1 MQTKPTLQVVICQLQ
16 TTINDKNRKGD
27 IVYTEKGNIVY
38 TDYASYKTY
47 FEQYASLIQ
56 SIDELFN
63 KKYETSHEYIMIKP
77 FPQPDV
83 YKQLPTNLTSEN
95 LIQKIA
101 QEIWNIPEEKVNNFE
116 YGIYP
121 N

>member
-1 MQTKPTLQVVICQLQ
+1 MQTKPTLQVVICQLH
-16 TTINDKNRKGD
+16 TTINYKNRKGD
-27 IVYTEKGNIVY
+27 IVY

-63 KKYETSHEYIMIKP
+63 SKYETTHEYIMTKP

-83 YKQLPTNLTSEN
+83 HKKLPTNLTSEN
-95 LIQKIA
+95 IIQKIA
-101 QEIWNIPEEKVNNFE
+101 QEIWNIPEEKVNDFK

>member
-1 MQTKPTLQVVICQLQ
+1 MQTKPKLPVVICQLH

-27 IVYTEKGNIVY
+27 IVYT
-38 TDYASYKTY
+38 DYASYKTY
-47 FEQYASLIQ
+47 FEKYSNLIS

-63 KKYETSHEYIMIKP
+63 TKYETTYEYIMIKP

-83 YKQLPTNLTSEN
+83 HKKFPTNLTSEN

-101 QEIWNIPEEKVNNFE
+101 QEIWNIPKEKINDFE
-116 YGIYP
+116 YVIHP